1 MKKRWLPLFLALCVA
16 LMLLPTTALAEEE
29 VVDVEEAY
37 VEELFEDEY
46 WSDES
51 WEDEE
56 IDFINP
62 FPDVPNDADYLEAV
76 AYLTDTGIITGD
88 GNGNFNPNAAITRAE
103 VSAIVCRLM
112 GVESEAKSIHH
123 QVYDDVD
130 SANWAAGYIT
140 KATELG
146 VFNGDGTGNFR
157 PTDNVTYEQI
167 IKILVCACGYE
178 SEAQRNGGWPNGYV
192 GVAAD
197 LGITSGVRF
206 SQTANAP
213 RSAVA
218 QLIYNLVQF

>member
-88 GNGNFNPNAAITRAE
+88 GNGNFNPDAAITRAE

-112 GVESEAKSIHH
+112 GVESEAKSIHR

-130 SANWAAGYIT
+130 SANWAAGYIAM
-140 KATELG
+140 ATELS

-192 GVAAD
+192 EVAAD

-218 QLIYNLVQF
+218 QLIYNSVL